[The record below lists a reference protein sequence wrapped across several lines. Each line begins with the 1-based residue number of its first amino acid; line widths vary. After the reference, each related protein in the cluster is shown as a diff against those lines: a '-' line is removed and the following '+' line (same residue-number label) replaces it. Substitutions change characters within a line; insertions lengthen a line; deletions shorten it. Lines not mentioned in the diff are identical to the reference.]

1 MTAGTAGRNPAL
13 EIPTPG
19 KRDDARVGI
28 RHDLRDEAATRALA
42 VRLAAHAR
50 AGDVIGLKGP
60 LGAGKTAF
68 ARAFI
73 AARAALSGVEVDDV
87 PSPTFTLVQTY
98 DFPGDPGLSP
108 TIFHIDLYRIDN
120 PGEAVELGI
129 EDAFASGICLIEW
142 PERLGHLLPRSR
154 IELTLAPGATD
165 NARTA
170 ELAGFG
176 DGRKRLKE
184 AGYNDR

>member
-1 MTAGTAGRNPAL
+1 M
-13 EIPTPG
+13 
-19 KRDDARVGI
+19 GI
-28 RHDLRDEAATRALA
+28 QFELSDESATRALA

-50 AGDVIGLKGP
+50 LGDVIGLKGP
-60 LGAGKTAF
+60 LGAGKTTF

-73 AARAALSGVEVDDV
+73 AARAALSGAEVDDI

-98 DFPGDPGLSP
+98 DFPGEVDLSP
-108 TIFHIDLYRIDN
+108 TVFHVDLYRIEN
-120 PGEAVELGI
+120 PSEAVELGL
-129 EDAFASGICLIEW
+129 EDAFTSGICLIEW
-142 PERLGHLLPRSR
+142 PERLGSLLPRSR

-165 NARTA
+165 NRRIA

>member
-1 MTAGTAGRNPAL
+1 MTVGTAGRNPARKL
-13 EIPTPG
+13 GPG
-19 KRDDARVGI
+19 ERHKALVGI
-28 RHDLRDEAATRALA
+28 RLDLPDEAATRALA

-60 LGAGKTAF
+60 LGAGKTTF

-98 DFPGDPGLSP
+98 DFPGDPALSP
-108 TIFHIDLYRIDN
+108 TVFHVDLYRIEN
-120 PGEAVELGI
+120 PDETIELGL

-142 PERLGHLLPRSR
+142 SERLGRFLPRSR
-154 IELTLAPGATD
+154 IELTLAPGATES
-165 NARTA
+165 ARIA
-170 ELAGFG
+170 EIVGFG
-176 DGRKRLKE
+176 VGNKRLKE